1 MVPVLRAMAAALVAA
16 PGMDT
21 ATPRAHMDLV
31 MSGLQPHLEAEADP
45 GAWLRVL
52 NAGYSSTTSADAADF
67 LTASAAVRAFG
78 CDAKLSQWSSR
89 SSGPVGRTLAT
100 AGAILL
106 PRRRLSERP
115 ATPSSASDAAR
126 SLALRELPC

>member
-45 GAWLRVL
+45 GARPRVL
-52 NAGYSSTTSADAADF
+52 SA
-67 LTASAAVRAFG
+67 L
-78 CDAKLSQWSSR
+78 L
-89 SSGPVGRTLAT
+89 
-100 AGAILL
+100 GA
-106 PRRRLSERP
+106 RD
-115 ATPSSASDAAR
+115 TGF
-126 SLALRELPC
+126 